1 MKKIFMMMLSL
12 IVMAVS
18 IQAQSVNGKGL
29 RCTTE
34 TAEQLINMMKS
45 ASEGVMPTEQEWEA
59 LFNLDGYKTSFGV
72 RKDGN
77 EWKENIK
84 NAFLIQFDA
93 NRKAELDSIVNAG
106 ISFESPHFHA
116 FAYNFHLVRK
126 NIDVMVD
133 FMQKLDMD
141 KIIKKADKMV
151 RKYLPKN
158 ADLSNAKFG
167 NIHFVLWDGEG
178 RAWKNGIYIDMNLAL
193 FGGKEELIKTLAHE
207 FHHIYMGSI
216 TSDYYKQDSKD
227 HALMAICWNQQ
238 EGTADM
244 ISKPVMPTDKMG
256 IYGEKIIKAYND
268 DYFSTPEVLQ
278 ELDSLTCQYL
288 SGKITKKQYRKAREC
303 AHFEG
308 HTTGDYMVFL
318 IRDQLGKKKA
328 IECFG
333 DFAKF
338 VNLYNEA
345 ARKANTYVFSDTFV
359 KHIES
364 ECEKMRQVSNIEN
377 H

>member
-1 MKKIFMMMLSL
+1 MKRIVTMMLCL
-12 IVMAVS
+12 IGMAAS
-18 IQAQSVNGKGL
+18 MNAQSVNNKGL

-45 ASEGVMPTEQEWEA
+45 ASNGVMPTDQEWES
-59 LFNLDGYKTSFGV
+59 LFNMEGYKTSFGT

-84 NAFLIQFDA
+84 DAFLIQFDIS
-93 NRKAELDSIVNAG
+93 RKAELDSIVNAG
-106 ISFESPHFHA
+106 LSFESPFSHF
-116 FAYNFHLVRK
+116 FVYNFHLVRE
-126 NIDVMVD
+126 NLDEMVD
-133 FMQKLDMD
+133 FMQKLDMS
-141 KIIKKADKMV
+141 KAIRKADKMV
-151 RKYLPKN
+151 RKYLPKD

-178 RAWKNGIYIDMNLAL
+178 RAWENGIFMDMNLAL
-193 FGGKEELIKTLAHE
+193 FGGEKELVRTLAHE
-207 FHHIYMGSI
+207 FHHIYMQSI
-216 TSDYYKQDSKD
+216 LSCRYKQDSKD

-244 ISKPVMPTDKMG
+244 ISKPVMPTDKIG
-256 IYGEKIIKAYND
+256 IYGEKIMKVYNE
-268 DYFSTPEVLQ
+268 DYFSTPQVLQ
-278 ELDSLTCQYL
+278 ELDSLTCRYL
-288 SGKITKKQYRKAREC
+288 AGEITKKQYRKAREC

-318 IRDQLGKKKA
+318 IRDQLGKKAA

-333 DFAKF
+333 DFAEF
-338 VNLYNEA
+338 VRKYNEA

-359 KHIES
+359 KHIEN
-364 ECEKMRQVSNIEN
+364 ECAKMMEEPKFVD
-377 H
+377 